1 MDSSRHLA
9 SGLPITGRIP
19 ARVRH
24 ANQPSWVLLPGP
36 RPYEACLTEEDTGD
50 AVAVDDPFVVV
61 LALTYPISRSD
72 MIRLPGVVQLGL
84 HVLSPSLPIG
94 P

>member
-1 MDSSRHLA
+1 MLQALGVRLA
-9 SGLPITGRIP
+9 YHRPDPCQSCATQISPVG
-19 ARVRH
+19 
-24 ANQPSWVLLPGP
+24 SLLPGP
-36 RPYEACLTEEDTGD
+36 RPYEACLTEEDTGN

-61 LALTYPISRSD
+61 LALTYPFSRSD